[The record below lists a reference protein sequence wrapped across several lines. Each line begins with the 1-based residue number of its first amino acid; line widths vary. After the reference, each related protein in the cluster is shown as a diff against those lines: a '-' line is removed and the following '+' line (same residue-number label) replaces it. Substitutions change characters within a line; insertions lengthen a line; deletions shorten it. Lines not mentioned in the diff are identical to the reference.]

1 MLEKIEGMIPP
12 IITPL
17 KEDESIDEEG
27 LEIVVDFLVEHGV
40 YGLFAL
46 GSASE
51 FAYMDL
57 LERIQIIK
65 IIRDQLKSRVPLLM
79 GVADTSL
86 KNSLSLIKEGLEIGV
101 DGFVATVP
109 QYFLLDRKQI
119 KAYFTDIK
127 KHCNDK
133 PLFAYD
139 VSEIV
144 PTTAKLSPKLIIE
157 LLDNKIIN
165 GMKYSGVLWEDYAKI
180 VLEGVSD
187 RDSIKFFAG
196 SEIVTRKIYEAGFK
210 FDGGIYS
217 GLNLFPRLYIDTF
230 KAITMKDERLISKC
244 LPLFLNSG
252 GLMGAMGSSGTQS
265 VMKETLKAI
274 GLPISSKVRS
284 PLPPLK
290 KNVYKKIN
298 NLIETLSKE
307 GYLDKYE

>member
-12 IITPL
+12 VITPL
-17 KEDESIDEEG
+17 KEDESIDENG
-27 LEIVVDFLVEHGV
+27 LRIVVDFLVDHGV

-57 LERIQIIK
+57 PERLQIVK
-65 IIRDQLKSRVPLLM
+65 IIRDQLKSRLPLLM

-86 KNSLSLIKEGLEIGV
+86 KNSLKLIQEGLDIGV

-109 QYFLLDRKQI
+109 QYFLLDNRQI
-119 KAYFTDIK
+119 KTYFTSINE
-127 KHCNDK
+127 HCNGK

-139 VSEIV
+139 VSEVV
-144 PTTAKLSPKLIIE
+144 PTTASLSPKLIVE

-187 RDSIKFFAG
+187 RESIKFFAG
-196 SEIVTRKIYEAGFK
+196 SEIVSRKIYEAGFK

-217 GLNLFPRLYIDTF
+217 ALNLFPRLYVNTF
-230 KAITMKDERLISKC
+230 KAITSKDEALISKC
-244 LPLFLNSG
+244 LPLFLSAG
-252 GLMGAMGSSGTQS
+252 GLMGAMGSAGTQS

-274 GLPISSKVRS
+274 GLPISAKVRS

-290 KNVYKKIN
+290 KHVHKKIN
-298 NLIETLSKE
+298 NVIEMLSKE
-307 GYLDKYE
+307 GYVDKYQ